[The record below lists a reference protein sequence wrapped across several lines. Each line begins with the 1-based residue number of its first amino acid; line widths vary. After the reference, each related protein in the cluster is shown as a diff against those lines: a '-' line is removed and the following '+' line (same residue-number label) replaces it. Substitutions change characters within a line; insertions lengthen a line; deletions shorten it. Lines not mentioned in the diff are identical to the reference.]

1 MRKKTALQKSIC
13 ILLAL
18 CLSVVCFS
26 GCGNSTEAENS
37 AEQTTS
43 AESSSEQSS
52 SELVS
57 SQSTSTVTSSTKT
70 SSQKTVPQK
79 VTSKQTESEEEI
91 VLSERDKVLFGL
103 DTSAYP
109 ACLEYAGNSAR
120 IANLMKKAEKG
131 GHYVIGVLGGSITQ
145 GAGASSLSSSYGNL
159 VRNWWQENFPKAT
172 FDFISAGI
180 GSTNPE
186 MACYRLD
193 ADLLAYKPDFV
204 VIDFAVNTYLD
215 NNVGVAYQTLLY
227 RILSQSNAPA
237 VMAIQFTSCDRAS
250 YNAGIYKKGGTYPNA
265 AISNALKTYQVPSVS
280 YHNYIWKVIE
290 KRTISWYDIG
300 SDYIHPNNDGHRIAA
315 SLINSHLSYVKANL
329 ASLAK
334 AAPAVTAPVSD
345 AYLKLGYITG
355 NTAGVTASNCTALG
369 GGERS
374 YHGWKLN
381 QQGSSVTATIP
392 AGLKSVVIFMNASG
406 CTGTLKIKGNGTT
419 EEKTVSASS
428 AATPTL
434 VSVFGDFGTKITV
447 TSDMTE
453 GGVTVFGIG
462 YSKS

>member
-1 MRKKTALQKSIC
+1 MEKKTVFQKAIC
-13 ILLAL
+13 VLLAV
-18 CLSVVCFS
+18 CLSVFFFS
-26 GCGNSTEAENS
+26 GCGKDTEDL
-37 AEQTTS
+37 AEQTS
-43 AESSSEQSS
+43 PEQSS
-52 SELVS
+52 SAPESSS
-57 SQSTSTVTSSTKT
+57 SQSTSTVTASTKT
-70 SSQKTVPQK
+70 SSKTTTSK
-79 VTSKQTESEEEI
+79 KTTSKQTNSEEEI

-215 NNVGVAYQTLLY
+215 HNVGVTYQTLLY

-237 VMAIQFTSCDRAS
+237 VMAIQFTSCDRTG

-265 AISNALKTYQVPSVS
+265 AISNALKIYQVPSVS

-290 KRTISWYDIG
+290 KRTIAWYDIG
-300 SDYIHPNNDGHRIAA
+300 SDYIHPNDDGHRIAA
-315 SLINSHLSYVKANL
+315 SLINSHLAYVKANL

-334 AAPAVTAPVSD
+334 AAPAVTAPASD

-355 NTAGVTASNCTALG
+355 NTAGVTASNCTVLG

-381 QQGSSVTATIP
+381 QKGSSITATIP
-392 AGLKSVVIFMNASG
+392 AGLQSVVIFMNASG
-406 CTGTLKIKGNGTT
+406 CTGTLKIKGNGTS

-434 VSVFGDFGTKITV
+434 VSVFGDFGTKITI

-453 GGVTVFGIG
+453 GSVTVFGIG